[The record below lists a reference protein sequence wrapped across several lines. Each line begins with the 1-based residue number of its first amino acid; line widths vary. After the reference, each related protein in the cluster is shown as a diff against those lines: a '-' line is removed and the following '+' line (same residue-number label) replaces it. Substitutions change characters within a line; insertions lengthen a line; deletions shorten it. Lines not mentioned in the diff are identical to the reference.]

1 MLPFDSNDYRRR
13 VLAAVHARGGAEQSD
28 PFELYDIPIEE
39 APRLSDEQVRVRVD
53 AVWAFW
59 QRSRDHPRYRGV
71 IIALL
76 GLHDELSAAL
86 ATAASRAEL
95 AARVGAAREA
105 RDGERFAELDA
116 AVRRL
121 VSRFG
126 GLPEDKLAGLRALAA
141 AHGVDDAA
149 FALRTRRYRV
159 LPAGTPERA
168 DATSTRRPVPAEV
181 IRQVRADLDELGR
194 IAGVTPP
201 RSLFDLLGIA
211 PGASRE
217 EIRAVRDAA
226 AARNRERRPD
236 RRRALLDDLLTAVR
250 ALLVDGDP
258 EAYLDA
264 LVEPVKIV
272 LRPRVATAVLIED
285 RLLPSAAAELVAAA
299 ETEGLDPGRARAV
312 VADLAREH
320 GVDAPV
326 VARTPRSGAG
336 SPAGGP
342 STGAAFDGDAGD
354 GPGSDGPG
362 SGGRGSG
369 GRGGPSPVNPVP
381 VRPEPVRAAD
391 WQSALSRARAALRA
405 GRPIAASDEIT
416 RAREIA
422 GETLPP
428 IRAVGDEV
436 ERAIRAAGER
446 WRAIVAELAANRQH
460 AVVRLADELARLGAD
475 VPGPD
480 GRVLDEV
487 RAAAQARCARADDLV
502 RRARAQS
509 GPERIRLAREALA
522 LAADHDEAQELAGT
536 SSSGAHQPQPQPQPS
551 PSASAS
557 TATAASDAAAA
568 VGSGADPLPASNR
581 PGRPPAGQPAGQPSG
596 QRVEA
601 GRTAEAERVVEPPS
615 GVAAR
620 WDGASVV
627 ISWRPTTTPGEA
639 RYRIRRITADGN
651 SRAVGVTSATTIED
665 GGVFRGASIPEYE
678 VIAGIDGAWSRP
690 ARWPSPTPT
699 LVPTPTP
706 TPVPIATPVP
716 GPATAP
722 GTGPARAPEP
732 ARDAATRPE
741 PAAATSGAHAESGGH
756 VEPGRRVEPGAH
768 AESAARVEAGPPSG
782 LPLFVVPPPGPHTAA
797 DDVGPVPDL
806 RMVDGRLCWTWPVGC
821 TEMMVTARAD
831 LPPAGAQELGS
842 TTRKVTNTRY
852 DIDGGFLLPA
862 VRPLH
867 VALFACV
874 RVRGELVVA
883 GTAAGRCLVDPAGG
897 LTVVGPEPHGGAG
910 AAAAGVAGSN
920 QGPERTT

>member
-39 APRLSDEQVRVRVD
+39 VPRLNDDQVRVRVD

-326 VARTPRSGAG
+326 VAHIPRSGAG

-342 STGAAFDGDAGD
+342 STGTAFDGDAG
-354 GPGSDGPG
+354 DGPG

-381 VRPEPVRAAD
+381 VRPETGRPEAVRPEPVRAAD

-436 ERAIRAAGER
+436 ERAIRTAGER

-460 AVVRLADELARLGAD
+460 AVARLADELARLGAD

-480 GRVLDEV
+480 GRFLDEV
-487 RAAAQARCARADDLV
+487 RAAAQARCAQADDLV

-522 LAADHDEAQELAGT
+522 LAADHEEAQELAGIA
-536 SSSGAHQPQPQPQPS
+536 SSGDHQPQPQPQ
-551 PSASAS
+551 AS
-557 TATAASDAAAA
+557 
-568 VGSGADPLPASNR
+568 
-581 PGRPPAGQPAGQPSG
+581 AGQPAGQPSG
-596 QRVEA
+596 QRVGA

-699 LVPTPTP
+699 LVPTPGPTPTPVP

-716 GPATAP
+716 GPTAAP

>member
-39 APRLSDEQVRVRVD
+39 VPRLSDEQVRARVD

-86 ATAASRAEL
+86 ATAASRTEL

-285 RLLPSAAAELVAAA
+285 RLLPSAAAELVVAA

-326 VARTPRSGAG
+326 VAHTPRSGAG

-354 GPGSDGPG
+354 GPGS
-362 SGGRGSG
+362 G

-381 VRPEPVRAAD
+381 VRSETGRPEPVRAAD

-487 RAAAQARCARADDLV
+487 RAAAQARCAQADDLV

-536 SSSGAHQPQPQPQPS
+536 SSSGDPQPQPQPS
-551 PSASAS
+551 ASASAS

-581 PGRPPAGQPAGQPSG
+581 PGGPPAGQPAGQLAGQPSG

-699 LVPTPTP
+699 LVPT
-706 TPVPIATPVP
+706 ATP
-716 GPATAP
+716 
-722 GTGPARAPEP
+722 
-732 ARDAATRPE
+732 
-741 PAAATSGAHAESGGH
+741 GAHAESGGH

-768 AESAARVEAGPPSG
+768 AESAARVDAGPPSG
-782 LPLFVVPPPGPHTAA
+782 LPLFAVPPPGPHTAA